1 MKQKINIILYIKQ
14 KEISE
19 YCNEL
24 RNKFFNSENV
34 FKNYKYGIN
43 NLKSNYRNK
52 CKNRKIKK
60 RIK

>member
-24 RNKFFNSENV
+24 RNKFNNENV
-34 FKNYKYGIN
+34 FKSYKYGIN
-43 NLKSNYRNK
+43 NLKSNYE
-52 CKNRKIKK
+52 KI
-60 RIK
+60 